1 MARLLPLD
9 GSREPIELDRPS
21 HGVANLGSLTRVRT
35 SRHTDKTRTARHI
48 ASTPVAVEGASRSTT
63 AYIAL
68 GAEKLAWIV
77 RRGAVEHAKGYAG
90 HATGGGVVYKAAVTS
105 PSSMLTLLV
114 TSGSGEFGKA
124 FKAEAGGFLV
134 AVGIKYTV

>member
-1 MARLLPLD
+1 MIGILPLD
-9 GSREPIELDRPS
+9 GFREPIELDRPS
-21 HGVANLGSLTRVRT
+21 HGVANLGSLTRFRT
-35 SRHTDKTRTARHI
+35 SRHTNETRTARHI
-48 ASTPVAVEGASRSTT
+48 ASTPVAVEGAPRSTT

-77 RRGAVEHAKGYAG
+77 RRGAVEHAEGYAG
-90 HATGGGVVYKAAVTS
+90 DATGGGVVHKATVTS
-105 PSSMLTLLV
+105 SSSVLTLLV

-124 FKAEAGGFLV
+124 FEAEAGGFLI